1 MKKSLNLSLV
11 LALLLHQSLLAEDIF
26 DISST
31 MEAVKTKEAMKINEA
46 SKGLKQNENNLSIK
60 EHNLSKARDYDTL
73 IEYKANEEDL
83 NYLFKDSKFPV
94 DDYLY
99 KGGFKRATHDVHNA
113 FKDLEKEDY
122 QKIKDKADKD
132 FRQRLHNELLAK
144 SGVRKGEPILNK
156 YGKPQK
162 DCEGNIMYSNMLYN
176 EKNCPLLDC
185 NQNPKYKDVLY
196 NENQCPLYDEKG
208 NLMTTSHP
216 KYKKEQEEKAL
227 REELLKQKEE
237 MQKIIAEQKKQLAS
251 MQGQGGNYAP
261 NPQANLNELIR
272 KSILADRNKNIYFSK
287 PTSKYGDNSFSNQK
301 NVDVATNEHRL
312 YRTLRAGRLI
322 PAVLTTAI
330 SSDIEGLVT
339 AQVEQDVYASMG
351 KAVLIPRGSK
361 VIGFYKN
368 DNKIGQNRLAIAWR
382 EIITPQD
389 VNILL
394 TNAIASDNMGMTGAL
409 GEVNNKYLER
419 YGMGYGLSTLSNVL
433 LLAMANKTN
442 GSPYGET
449 VYNQSSEDVT
459 SIVSDIIEQQ
469 KEIKPTIEIKQ
480 GSRIYITPT
489 AHIWF
494 PIPKNGEVMAEFFKD
509 EQ

>member
-1 MKKSLNLSLV
+1 
-11 LALLLHQSLLAEDIF
+11 
-26 DISST
+26 
-31 MEAVKTKEAMKINEA
+31 
-46 SKGLKQNENNLSIK
+46 
-60 EHNLSKARDYDTL
+60 
-73 IEYKANEEDL
+73 
-83 NYLFKDSKFPV
+83 
-94 DDYLY
+94 
-99 KGGFKRATHDVHNA
+99 
-113 FKDLEKEDY
+113 
-122 QKIKDKADKD
+122 
-132 FRQRLHNELLAK
+132 
-144 SGVRKGEPILNK
+144 
-156 YGKPQK
+156 
-162 DCEGNIMYSNMLYN
+162 MYSNMLYN

-382 EIITPQD
+382 EIITPQG